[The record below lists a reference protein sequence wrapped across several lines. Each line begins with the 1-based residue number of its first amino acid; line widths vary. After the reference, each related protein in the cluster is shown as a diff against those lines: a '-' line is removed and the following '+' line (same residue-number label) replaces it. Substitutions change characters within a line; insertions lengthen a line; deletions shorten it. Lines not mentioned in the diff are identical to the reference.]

1 MRRIAVLTTFEES
14 AESAARHPND
24 GAKVAGGLLA
34 WRPDWQFDT
43 WRVSEGHWPPDATV
57 YDGVVIT
64 GSPASVNDDS
74 AWIRQLEAVV
84 RALHAA
90 ARPVFGIC
98 FGHQLIANA
107 LGGRVGRSSIGMRV
121 GAVTTQFSQHAAWMQ
136 PAQQTVTLYAAHED
150 QVVELPPGATVLSG
164 DEVCPV
170 AAYAIGRSVFAT
182 QFHPEFSRAFMD
194 DLLDEMAPTMAPQ
207 ALQRAL
213 DQVSRP
219 VDAALMMRWVAQF
232 FDQAAVG

>member
-14 AESAARHPND
+14 ADSAARHPND
-24 GAKVAGGLLA
+24 GAKVAAGLLA

-90 ARPVFGIC
+90 SGMPFIEVFVDCELAEAEKRDPKGLYKKARAGQIKNFTGIDDPYEAPEAPEI
-98 FGHQLIANA
+98 HLHTDRMTLAQEVDMLI
-107 LGGRVGRSSIGMRV
+107 
-121 GAVTTQFSQHAAWMQ
+121 
-136 PAQQTVTLYAAHED
+136 HE
-150 QVVELPPGATVLSG
+150 LTRRGILS
-164 DEVCPV
+164 
-170 AAYAIGRSVFAT
+170 A
-182 QFHPEFSRAFMD
+182 
-194 DLLDEMAPTMAPQ
+194 
-207 ALQRAL
+207 
-213 DQVSRP
+213 
-219 VDAALMMRWVAQF
+219 
-232 FDQAAVG
+232 